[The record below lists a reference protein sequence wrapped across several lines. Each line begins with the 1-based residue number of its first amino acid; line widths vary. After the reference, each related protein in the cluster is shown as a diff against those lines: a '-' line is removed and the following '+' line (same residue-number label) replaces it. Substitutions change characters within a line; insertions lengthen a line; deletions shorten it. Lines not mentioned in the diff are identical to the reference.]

1 MCCPALHCPALHC
14 LHRCTPNRAPNLLPV
29 PPNPSCADVC
39 DSRGLPLIDSLG
51 LPLIDSLPV
60 EPSPIVDWSLEGLES
75 FKAHNAHVSAV
86 HELVDALQVRAGWCQ

>member
-1 MCCPALHCPALHC
+1 MHH
-14 LHRCTPNRAPNLLPV
+14 CTPHRAQIRSSRPRTL
-29 PPNPSCADVC
+29 SCADVC
-39 DSRGLPLIDSLG
+39 DSLG

-60 EPSPIVDWSLEGLES
+60 EPSPVVDWSLEGLES